1 MEENK
6 RDQNRRDK
14 ETLKKKKKWNENQK
28 LEIEENYFGNWEE

>member
-14 ETLKKKKKWNENQK
+14 ETLKKKKNETK
-28 LEIEENYFGNWEE
+28 TKKIEFLRELFW

>member
-14 ETLKKKKKWNENQK
+14 ETLKKKKKWNEDQK
-28 LEIEENYFGNWEE
+28 LEIEFLRELFW

>member
-14 ETLKKKKKWNENQK
+14 ETLKKKKWNEDQK
-28 LEIEENYFGNWEE
+28 LEIEFLRELFW

>member
-14 ETLKKKKKWNENQK
+14 ETLKKKKWNEDQK
-28 LEIEENYFGNWEE
+28 LEIEFLRGY

>member
-14 ETLKKKKKWNENQK
+14 ETLKKKKWNENQK